1 MQRYAFFRRKLAC
14 KILSMQKTYH
24 AKKKEN
30 LAYMHQ
36 SNDLFI
42 FLNSKYLILLNVNI
56 KMAKKM
62 TGKIKGLKKIPSVTS
77 KLCQNMQSSKNPE
90 HEKILRGQ

>member
-1 MQRYAFFRRKLAC
+1 MVPKTKHEFYDGLNVQSATAILKEILKYLYCKNSVKMQRYAFFRRKLAC

-24 AKKKEN
+24 AKKEEN

-42 FLNSKYLILLNVNI
+42 FLNSKYLILL
-56 KMAKKM
+56 KRKQ
-62 TGKIKGLKKIPSVTS
+62 
-77 KLCQNMQSSKNPE
+77 QN
-90 HEKILRGQ
+90 G